1 MVLEVRLLSSRLIMC
16 NSDNNK
22 AMPIQLAPLVGAGL
36 GALQQSK
43 IEKALAGEKTY
54 TKPKTIFGKLIGGVS
69 GRSAAAEATASTKT
83 APLTSNVMN
92 SLQPSAK
99 STPVSGGIS
108 FGGEAARKTY
118 LPFAIVAAVVAAFYF
133 MRKKGRGRRR

>member
-1 MVLEVRLLSSRLIMC
+1 
-16 NSDNNK
+16 
-22 AMPIQLAPLVGAGL
+22 MPIQLAPLIGAGL

-69 GRSAAAEATASTKT
+69 GRTAASEASASIKT
-83 APLTSNVMN
+83 APLSDSVMN

-99 STPVSGGIS
+99 SQGTPITGGFS
-108 FGGEAARKTY
+108 FGGEATKRTY
-118 LPFAIVAAVVAAFYF
+118 LPFYLGAVVLGIFFF
-133 MRKKGRGRRR
+133 MRKKGGRRRR

>member
-1 MVLEVRLLSSRLIMC
+1 M
-16 NSDNNK
+16 
-22 AMPIQLAPLVGAGL
+22 AIQLAPLVGAGL

-69 GRSAAAEATASTKT
+69 GRTAAAEASATTKT
-83 APLTSNVMN
+83 APLSDSVMN
-92 SLQPSAK
+92 SLQTSSKSSA
-99 STPVSGGIS
+99 TPISGGIS

-118 LPFAIVAAVVAAFYF
+118 LPFAIVAAVIAAFYF
-133 MRKKGRGRRR
+133 LRKKGGRRRR